1 MQQQQLHRLLI
12 RGEKWRRIRAR
23 GLKKIDLVS
32 PMGNQLH
39 YFELFSFF
47 VSKFYAPFA
56 ELEKLELSCY
66 FYYYFYFY
74 YHSANPEEKL
84 SYSHSTST
92 HKGQPIGV

>member
-56 ELEKLELSCY
+56 ELERAGAKLLFLLLLLLLLPLC
-66 FYYYFYFY
+66 
-74 YHSANPEEKL
+74 
-84 SYSHSTST
+84 
-92 HKGQPIGV
+92 